1 MVMIH
6 ITDYK
11 DEVKKIIGK
20 LESDIAILKE
30 ENRLLQL
37 LITEQKEEIKVLKE
51 IIKTGDYDDQN

>member
-1 MVMIH
+1 MIH

-11 DEVKKIIGK
+11 DEVKKIIGT